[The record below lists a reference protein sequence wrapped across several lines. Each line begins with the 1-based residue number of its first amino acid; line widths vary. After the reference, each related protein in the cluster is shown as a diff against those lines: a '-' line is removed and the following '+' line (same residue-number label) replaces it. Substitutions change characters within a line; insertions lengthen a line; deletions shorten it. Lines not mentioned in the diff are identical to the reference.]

1 MTLLRFLAIAYC
13 FLLLLPAASGQTTET
28 SQISSQLKAEQEIV
42 LDTVALDSTDGT
54 LVIPNVFTPNGDG
67 INDYFEVE
75 TDGITVYDFT
85 VFTRTGAQIFNS
97 NSPRIFWDGTNS
109 AALDLEEGVYYYVI
123 EEEEGNTRPYSSA
136 GFIYL
141 FR

>member
-1 MTLLRFLAIAYC
+1 MALADT
-13 FLLLLPAASGQTTET
+13 AAVDTTG
-28 SQISSQLKAEQEIV
+28 S
-42 LDTVALDSTDGT
+42 T

-67 INDYFEVE
+67 IHDYFEVE
-75 TDGITVYDFT
+75 TDGITVYDFSI
-85 VFTRTGAQIFNS
+85 FTRTGTKVFHS

-109 AALDLEEGVYYYVI
+109 SGLDLKEGVYYYVI
-123 EEEEGNTRPYSSA
+123 EEEKGASTPYSNA

>member
-1 MTLLRFLAIAYC
+1 MMLQ
-13 FLLLLPAASGQTTET
+13 AAMGQDALTYKGA
-28 SQISSQLKAEQEIV
+28 SFAAAEQVMV
-42 LDTVALDSTDGT
+42 LDTTAIDSTGGT

-67 INDYFEVE
+67 IHDYFEVA
-75 TDGITVYDFT
+75 TDGATIYDFNI
-85 VFTRTGAQIFNS
+85 FTRTGTQVFHS

-109 AALDLEEGVYYYVI
+109 AGLDLNEGVYYYVI
-123 EEEEGNTRPYSSA
+123 EEEGDASPFSST

>member
-1 MTLLRFLAIAYC
+1 M
-13 FLLLLPAASGQTTET
+13 
-28 SQISSQLKAEQEIV
+28 

>member
-28 SQISSQLKAEQEIV
+28 PQISSQLKAEQEFA

-67 INDYFEVE
+67 IHDYFEVE

-85 VFTRTGAQIFNS
+85 VFTRTGAQVFNS

-109 AALDLEEGVYYYVI
+109 AANDLEEGVYYYVI
-123 EEEEGNTRPYSSA
+123 EGERGNTKPYSGA

>member
-1 MTLLRFLAIAYC
+1 MLQASKGQDAQATGGASF
-13 FLLLLPAASGQTTET
+13 AA
-28 SQISSQLKAEQEIV
+28 AEQLMV
-42 LDTVALDSTDGT
+42 LDTTAVDSTGGT

-67 INDYFEVE
+67 IHDYFEVT
-75 TDGITVYDFT
+75 TDGTTVYEFN
-85 VFTRTGAQIFNS
+85 VFTRTGTQVFHS

-109 AALDLEEGVYYYVI
+109 AGLDLNEGVYYFVI
-123 EEEEGNTRPYSSA
+123 EEEGDSAPFSST